1 MRRFCG
7 IVQGAPGSGKTALA
21 IALLDAGYR
30 VIRCAFEPGDDVFHA
45 FSPNAAKLINV
56 TFEDTY
62 DLAEDGA
69 GLKCTTPRA
78 MAAFERF
85 AYNGKVGKETPYGH
99 PREWQEDT
107 VVFVDTLTS
116 MGVAAENRALSLNAS
131 TREGRHLWA
140 AAQDQESICRFL
152 CGSKRNHHTVVN
164 AHLRLISPKAESG
177 YKDETELQKQIKRER
192 AQLEDTGYFPTAV
205 TPGIARN
212 FVGLF
217 PFALLCEEDLRAKHA
232 SQRILRTKPVVGYQ
246 IKCPL
251 PIGDKLPIESAL
263 LDIFRALA

>member
-30 VIRCAFEPGDDVFHA
+30 VIRGAFEPGDDVFHA
-45 FSPNAAKLINV
+45 FSPNASKLINV
-56 TFEDTY
+56 VFEDDY
-62 DLAEDGA
+62 ELGEA
-69 GLKCTTPRA
+69 GLTCPSPRA
-78 MAAFERF
+78 MAAFEGF
-85 AYNGKVGKETPYGH
+85 VYNGKVGKNVPYGH

-107 VVFVDTLTS
+107 VVLVDTLTS
-116 MGVAAENRALSLNAS
+116 MGVAAENRALALNAS

-140 AAQDQESICRFL
+140 AAQDQEGICRFL
-152 CGSKRNHHTVVN
+152 CSSKRKHHVVVN
-164 AHLRLISPKAESG
+164 AHLRLISPKAETG

-192 AQLEDTGYFPTAV
+192 AQLEDTGYFPTAIA
-205 TPGIARN
+205 PSIARN

-217 PFALLCEEDLRAKHA
+217 PFALLCEEVPGAKHA
-232 SQRILRTKPVVGYQ
+232 SKRILRTQPVPGYQ

-251 PIGDKLPIESAL
+251 QIGDKLPIESGL
-263 LDIFRALA
+263 LEIFRALA

>member
-7 IVQGAPGSGKTALA
+7 IIQGAPGSGKTALA

-45 FSPNAAKLINV
+45 FSKSTNYHLINV
-56 TFEDTY
+56 VFEDDY
-62 DLAEDGA
+62 ELAADGLSCSA
-69 GLKCTTPRA
+69 PRA
-78 MAAFERF
+78 MAAFESF

-99 PREWQEDT
+99 PREWQTDT
-107 VVFVDTLTS
+107 VVLVDTLTS
-116 MGVAAENRALSLNAS
+116 MGVAAENRALALNAS
-131 TREGRHLWA
+131 TREGRHLWV

-152 CGSKRNHHTVVN
+152 CGSKRRHHTVVN
-164 AHLRLISPKAESG
+164 AHLRLISPKAETG

-205 TPGIARN
+205 APSIARN

-217 PFALLCEEDLRAKHA
+217 PFALLCEEDPRAKHD
-232 SQRILRTKPVVGYQ
+232 SQRVLRTKPVAGYQ

-251 PIGDKLPIESAL
+251 SIRDKLPIESAL